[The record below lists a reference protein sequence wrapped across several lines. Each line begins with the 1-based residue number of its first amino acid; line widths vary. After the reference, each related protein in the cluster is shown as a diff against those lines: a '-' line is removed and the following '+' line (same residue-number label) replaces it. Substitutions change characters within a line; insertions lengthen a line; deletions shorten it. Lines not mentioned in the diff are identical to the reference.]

1 LGLLLAS
8 SCFRKYSDKKN
19 TNKTEKLYLHAI
31 SGTVLHYVLAKSREV
46 SFKLVLRHLYL
57 AHVVEFLFREFF
69 HNGIVLL
76 LFDIPLTAPPRAGL
90 CKRGA
95 RLETLSQ
102 GRAQWRV
109 QKFLRGAS
117 SHNDKYLMLKS
128 DAWRGN
134 TKIGVSGTVP

>member
-69 HNGIVLL
+69 NNGIVLL
-76 LFDIPLTAPPRAGL
+76 LFDIPLGRPLQA
-90 CKRGA
+90 RGP
-95 RLETLSQ
+95 
-102 GRAQWRV
+102 V
-109 QKFLRGAS
+109 
-117 SHNDKYLMLKS
+117 
-128 DAWRGN
+128 GN
-134 TKIGVSGTVP
+134 TFAGPRSVACAEIFEGGIKSQ